1 MSPSVEP
8 FNEAK
13 YKALMDGLSIKEESL
28 NKVLSSNGYF
38 RLEAEYFVAQ
48 SFSSS
53 NSLFGRDVLDYI
65 QYGTSKYLNEQ
76 NEGFPVLRLNEY
88 DSFFIKKPAKCCDK
102 ISLQEYEDLRLKKND
117 VLICRT
123 NGNPDLVGRA
133 AIVMKDYPYAY
144 ASYLFRVRT
153 NDKIKPS
160 TFVAYLNSK
169 YGRMEIDKN
178 SMKGNQTNFSPAK
191 LNDIVVP
198 LFSLGFE
205 SCIQDYFQLA
215 YEDVEASKA
224 KYQSAADLLSNYLNL
239 SQFDGNNCI
248 VKQISDSFQKSGR
261 LDAEYYQSKYEIV
274 ENHILTMAHCML
286 SDVADVISGEF
297 VEDSEYGAV
306 GIAYIRGSDITNSV
320 IDNDNAVKVN
330 VSLDKRKTIS
340 TNDIAFSMIGS
351 VGNVS
356 INKSCDMGLVSNN
369 LGVIAPHDKKMSNLF
384 LLYLSSEI
392 GQLLFEKYQTRTAQ
406 PKIKKEDVGKFLFPI
421 LPIEKQMKLS
431 QMVED
436 SFAFRHRSQQL
447 LDIAVKAVEMAIE
460 TDESTAL
467 AWLKTQQ
474 IGE

>member
-1 MSPSVEP
+1 
-8 FNEAK
+8 
-13 YKALMDGLSIKEESL
+13 
-28 NKVLSSNGYF
+28 
-38 RLEAEYFVAQ
+38 
-48 SFSSS
+48 
-53 NSLFGRDVLDYI
+53 
-65 QYGTSKYLNEQ
+65 
-76 NEGFPVLRLNEY
+76 
-88 DSFFIKKPAKCCDK
+88 
-102 ISLQEYEDLRLKKND
+102 
-117 VLICRT
+117 
-123 NGNPDLVGRA
+123 
-133 AIVMKDYPYAY
+133 MKDYPYAY

-369 LGVIAPHDKKMSNLF
+369 LGVIAPHDKKMSNLI